1 MKKKILLMP
10 LAVSLLLVGCGGNQ
24 SRNDNNNEQNNNE
37 ETKKDYNIVEFNLNY
52 GDEKNVYQNLVVKEG
67 EKLTSPSKPYRQDY
81 VFDGWYLEKECTEEF
96 AKFGETVDSDFTLY
110 AKWTEYESLTN
121 VEKIDFFLDTIKAL
135 EGNVKQTSVD
145 TSEEIL
151 FFMPVEFNAQMV
163 YETEYTRYKDI
174 VVSVDDL
181 PELPQLWPQ
190 KGDKLMIGLS
200 IDAKDRMWGKLAT
213 PEMFQTISG
222 MAKKNMQNKNVTAT
236 VYRLK
241 LVGTFVITDDYYLGF
256 IHPSEREVEPRLGEV
271 VKARVIGVK
280 DDGTLNLSTRPRAY
294 EAISDDSQMIL
305 MALQHTSAKQLPFTD
320 KSSPDEIKAYFGI
333 SKGQFKRAVGHLM
346 KAGLVKQA
354 DGFLI
359 LNEN

>member
-1 MKKKILLMP
+1 MLENILGREIVAKVTDFNDKYIFAQVDGLTFRMVRDELLKAPKINS
-10 LAVSLLLVGCGGNQ
+10 SLKGFAYI
-24 SRNDNNNEQNNNE
+24 NDNHQLQL
-37 ETKKDYNIVEFNLNY
+37 TKKVPKVQVDRYAW
-52 GDEKNVYQNLVVKEG
+52 GTVVSSRKDLG
-67 EKLTSPSKPYRQDY
+67 
-81 VFDGWYLEKECTEEF
+81 VF
-96 AKFGETVDSDFTLY
+96 VDIGLP
-110 AKWTEYESLTN
+110 N
-121 VEKIDFFLDTIKAL
+121 
-135 EGNVKQTSVD
+135 
-145 TSEEIL
+145 
-151 FFMPVEFNAQMV
+151 
-163 YETEYTRYKDI
+163 KDI
-174 VVSVDDL
+174 VVSIDDL

-190 KGDKLMIGLS
+190 KGDKLMIGLA

>member
-1 MKKKILLMP
+1 MLENILGREIVAKVTDFNDKYIFAQVDGLTFRMSRDELLKAP
-10 LAVSLLLVGCGGNQ
+10 IVNSSLKGFAYI
-24 SRNDNNNEQNNNE
+24 NDNHQLQL
-37 ETKKDYNIVEFNLNY
+37 TKKVPKVQVDRYAW
-52 GDEKNVYQNLVVKEG
+52 GTVVSSRKDLG
-67 EKLTSPSKPYRQDY
+67 
-81 VFDGWYLEKECTEEF
+81 VF
-96 AKFGETVDSDFTLY
+96 VDIGLP
-110 AKWTEYESLTN
+110 N
-121 VEKIDFFLDTIKAL
+121 
-135 EGNVKQTSVD
+135 
-145 TSEEIL
+145 
-151 FFMPVEFNAQMV
+151 
-163 YETEYTRYKDI
+163 KDI

-305 MALQHTSAKQLPFTD
+305 MALQHTSAKQLTFTD

-346 KAGLVKQA
+346 KAGLVKQV

>member
-1 MKKKILLMP
+1 MLKDIMAQNVTATVTDENDEFVFAQIDGLTFKLDKSELIKVPKMGSKISGWAYENENHELQLTKNP
-10 LAVSLLLVGCGGNQ
+10 PKSGVDKYAWGTVVS
-24 SRNDNNNEQNNNE
+24 SR
-37 ETKKDYNIVEFNLNY
+37 KDL
-52 GDEKNVYQNLVVKEG
+52 G
-67 EKLTSPSKPYRQDY
+67 
-81 VFDGWYLEKECTEEF
+81 VF
-96 AKFGETVDSDFTLY
+96 VDIGLP
-110 AKWTEYESLTN
+110 N
-121 VEKIDFFLDTIKAL
+121 
-135 EGNVKQTSVD
+135 
-145 TSEEIL
+145 
-151 FFMPVEFNAQMV
+151 
-163 YETEYTRYKDI
+163 KDI

>member
-1 MKKKILLMP
+1 MLKNILGREIIAKVTDFNDKYIFAQVEGLTFRMTRDELLKAP
-10 LAVSLLLVGCGGNQ
+10 KVNSSLKGFAYI
-24 SRNDNNNEQNNNE
+24 NDNHQLQL
-37 ETKKDYNIVEFNLNY
+37 TKKVPKVQVDRYAW
-52 GDEKNVYQNLVVKEG
+52 GTVVSSRKDLG
-67 EKLTSPSKPYRQDY
+67 
-81 VFDGWYLEKECTEEF
+81 VF
-96 AKFGETVDSDFTLY
+96 VDIGLP
-110 AKWTEYESLTN
+110 N
-121 VEKIDFFLDTIKAL
+121 
-135 EGNVKQTSVD
+135 
-145 TSEEIL
+145 
-151 FFMPVEFNAQMV
+151 
-163 YETEYTRYKDI
+163 KDI
-174 VVSVDDL
+174 VVSIDDL

-200 IDAKDRMWGKLAT
+200 IDTKDRMWGKLAT

>member
-1 MKKKILLMP
+1 MLKNILGREIIAKVTDFNDKYIFAQVEGLTFRMTRDELLKAP
-10 LAVSLLLVGCGGNQ
+10 KVNSSLKGFAYI
-24 SRNDNNNEQNNNE
+24 NDNHQLQL
-37 ETKKDYNIVEFNLNY
+37 TKKVPKVQVDRYAW
-52 GDEKNVYQNLVVKEG
+52 GTVVSSRKDLG
-67 EKLTSPSKPYRQDY
+67 
-81 VFDGWYLEKECTEEF
+81 VF
-96 AKFGETVDSDFTLY
+96 VDIGLP
-110 AKWTEYESLTN
+110 N
-121 VEKIDFFLDTIKAL
+121 
-135 EGNVKQTSVD
+135 
-145 TSEEIL
+145 
-151 FFMPVEFNAQMV
+151 
-163 YETEYTRYKDI
+163 KDI
-174 VVSVDDL
+174 VVSIDDL

-200 IDAKDRMWGKLAT
+200 IGTKDRMWGKLAT

-333 SKGQFKRAVGHLM
+333 SKSQFKRAVGHLM

>member
-1 MKKKILLMP
+1 MLENILGREIVAKVTDFNDKYIFAQVEGLTFRMTRDELLKAP
-10 LAVSLLLVGCGGNQ
+10 KVNSSLKGFAYI
-24 SRNDNNNEQNNNE
+24 NDNHQLQL
-37 ETKKDYNIVEFNLNY
+37 TKKVPKVQVDRYAW
-52 GDEKNVYQNLVVKEG
+52 GTVVSSRKDLG
-67 EKLTSPSKPYRQDY
+67 
-81 VFDGWYLEKECTEEF
+81 VF
-96 AKFGETVDSDFTLY
+96 VDIGLP
-110 AKWTEYESLTN
+110 N
-121 VEKIDFFLDTIKAL
+121 
-135 EGNVKQTSVD
+135 
-145 TSEEIL
+145 
-151 FFMPVEFNAQMV
+151 
-163 YETEYTRYKDI
+163 KDI

-305 MALQHTSAKQLPFTD
+305 MDLQHTSAKQLPFTD

-333 SKGQFKRAVGHLM
+333 SKCQFKRAVGHLM